1 MEHANILR
9 TELVPIGSVTPHP
22 ANARVANA
30 PIVEGSLR
38 DFGQYAPILVQESTG
53 YILKGNNTHRIMAE
67 KLGRE
72 HIQATFVSCS
82 DRLARA
88 ILAVDN
94 RSTDGAGYDETRLL
108 ALLEELEDDGT
119 LDAAGFDETD
129 IGDLLSRL
137 EDDEEPEPEDPEPLV
152 EHTPPPADP
161 VPPPEI
167 HNSASVKDAGPS
179 LADESDA
186 YEENRTRV
194 IMLNYAMPI
203 YTYVHEHLTR
213 LAQEMGVLPA
223 DVVLELISERTGV
236 TAPVID

>member
-9 TELVPIGSVTPHP
+9 TELVPISSITPHP
-22 ANARVANA
+22 ANARQANA
-30 PIVEGSLR
+30 SIVEGSLR
-38 DFGQYAPILVQESTG
+38 DFGQYVPVLVQESTG

-67 KLGRE
+67 KLGKE

-119 LDAAGFDETD
+119 LSAAGFDETD

-137 EDDEEPEPEDPEPLV
+137 EDDEDPVPEDPDPLD
-152 EHTPPPADP
+152 HTPPPPA
-161 VPPPEI
+161 PPPEV
-167 HNSASVKDAGPS
+167 HDSASVKDSGPS
-179 LADESDA
+179 LADESKA

-203 YTYVHEHLTR
+203 YTYVFDQLEK
-213 LAQEMGVLPA
+213 LARKSGALPA
-223 DVVLELISERTGV
+223 DVVLDLIERQTGV
-236 TAPVID
+236 PAPVIE

>member
-1 MEHANILR
+1 ME
-9 TELVPIGSVTPHP
+9 E
-22 ANARVANA
+22 
-30 PIVEGSLR
+30 
-38 DFGQYAPILVQESTG
+38 
-53 YILKGNNTHRIMAE
+53 
-67 KLGRE
+67 
-72 HIQATFVSCS
+72 
-82 DRLARA
+82 
-88 ILAVDN
+88 
-94 RSTDGAGYDETRLL
+94 
-108 ALLEELEDDGT
+108 DGT

-137 EDDEEPEPEDPEPLV
+137 EDDEEPEPESPEPLV
-152 EHTPPPADP
+152 DHTPPPADP

-179 LADESDA
+179 LADESEA
-186 YEENRTRV
+186 YEESRTRV